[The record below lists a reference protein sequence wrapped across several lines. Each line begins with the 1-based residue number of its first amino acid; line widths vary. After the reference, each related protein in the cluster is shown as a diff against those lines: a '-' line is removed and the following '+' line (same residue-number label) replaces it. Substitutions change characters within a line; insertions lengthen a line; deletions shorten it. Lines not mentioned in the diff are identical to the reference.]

1 MSSRDKGNKSCRKKH
16 VAASEEVKKHSKE
29 GGSTSSNE
37 TAQNKL
43 NFSKLLDGVVFI
55 LSGFVN
61 PERSTLR
68 SRALEMGAEYQA
80 DWTSDCT
87 LLVCA
92 FPNTPKFR
100 QVKAD
105 CGTIVSKEWI
115 SDCYHQKKLVDIE
128 CYLMHAGRPWRKC
141 SRHIENSQEEK
152 NALPDEPLKQV
163 ETRSHARLTEFAV
176 SEEGVPYIF
185 KDHFSCAKIKK
196 WAIDDLNKTI
206 SWLESQDEKPEP
218 NEVKTIAAEGI
229 VTCLQDAIESL
240 RKNQDVQHVVE
251 QWKFVPRVV
260 KELAEFE
267 GSRRSRSLSKEELSE
282 LVITCKK
289 IYKDEFD
296 HVDDSLV
303 KIKKRKTDADEEDG
317 KDMQIKCY
325 DAGSDSDQTIEMT
338 EEEIDLACKNLSESY
353 ECPIDFDNIVDW
365 VGFIVKD
372 DTG

>member
-1 MSSRDKGNKSCRKKH
+1 MSSKDKGNKSCRKKQ
-16 VAASEEVKKHSKE
+16 VAASKEVKKQSKE

-37 TAQNKL
+37 TAQNNL
-43 NFSKLLDGVVFI
+43 NFSKLLDGVVLV

-68 SRALEMGAEYQA
+68 SQALEMGAEYRA

-100 QVKAD
+100 QVGAD

-115 SDCYHQKKLVDIE
+115 SDCYQQKQLVDIE

-141 SRHIENSQEEK
+141 SRQIENSQEKK

-163 ETRSHARLTEFAV
+163 ETRSHARLTGFAV
-176 SEEGVPYIF
+176 SEEGVPNIF
-185 KDHFSCAKIKK
+185 KDHFSRAKIKK

-206 SWLESQDEKPEP
+206 SWLESQEEKPEL

-240 RKNQDVQHVVE
+240 RNNQDVQHVVE

-267 GSRRSRSLSKEELSE
+267 GRRRRGSLSKEELSE

-289 IYKDEFD
+289 IYEDEFD
-296 HVDDSLV
+296 HLDDSLV
-303 KIKKRKTDADEEDG
+303 KIKKRKTDADEEDS

-338 EEEIDLACKNLSESY
+338 EEEIDLACKNLSENY
-353 ECPIDFDNIVDW
+353 EW
-365 VGFIVKD
+365 
-372 DTG
+372 